1 MIGTKYKQTEVG
13 IIPADWDVTSIEN
26 TCNCYAGA
34 TPSTSNPNY
43 WAGGNIPWMSSGEV
57 NYRRIYATECH
68 ITKLGFDNSSTKW
81 VPKHSV
87 VMALAGQ
94 GKTRGMVAINE
105 IELCTNQSLC
115 AIVPQSHLNY
125 LSLYYNLYSRY
136 NELREISGDARSGL
150 NLFLIKNIHIPL
162 PSSEEQK
169 CIAQSLSDM
178 DALLVSLDKLI
189 AKKKAIKQGSM
200 QQLLIGKQRLK
211 GYDKPWVSFRI
222 EELFDLGNGY
232 TPSKEV
238 ASYWNNGTIP
248 WFRMEDIRTNGRI
261 LKDSIQHITKKAVK
275 GGGLFPAGSF
285 ILSTTATIGEHA
297 LLIADSL
304 ANQQFTFLNRK
315 VNRVSDIDQMFFFHY
330 LFIIGDWCRAN
341 INDGGLLAVNM
352 TDLKN
357 YECKIP
363 PTLDEQCAI
372 ASILTDMDAEI
383 TELESK
389 KAKYTAIKQGMMQQ
403 LLTGKIRLI

>member
-1 MIGTKYKQTEVG
+1 MIETKFKQTELG
-13 IIPADWDVTSIEN
+13 LIPDDWTI
-26 TCNCYAGA
+26 C
-34 TPSTSNPNY
+34 P
-43 WAGGNIPWMSSGEV
+43 
-57 NYRRIYATECH
+57 
-68 ITKLGFDNSSTKW
+68 LGD
-81 VPKHSV
+81 
-87 VMALAGQ
+87 
-94 GKTRGMVAINE
+94 VAINSTGLTYSPDNVCSYGTLVLRSSN
-105 IELCTNQSLC
+105 IQNDVLCFRDNVFVNMP
-115 AIVPQSHLNY
+115 IPQRAMARKGDVLVCVRNGSKVLIGKSAVVTKDNMAFGAFMTILRPVNIDERY
-125 LSLYYNLYSRY
+125 L
-136 NELREISGDARSGL
+136 
-150 NLFLIKNIHIPL
+150 LFLWRSDFVQEQIKTSLGATINQITNADIQRYVVVL
-162 PSSEEQK
+162 PPQKEQIR
-169 CIAQSLSDM
+169 IANALSDV

-304 ANQQFTFLNRK
+304 ANQRFTFLNRK

>member
-1 MIGTKYKQTEVG
+1 MIETKFKQTDIGKIPNDWSVQSLGEIGEVKMCRRIFKEQTLSVGDIPFYKIGTFGKEPDAFISRQLFE
-13 IIPADWDVTSIEN
+13 
-26 TCNCYAGA
+26 
-34 TPSTSNPNY
+34 
-43 WAGGNIPWMSSGEV
+43 
-57 NYRRIYATECH
+57 NYR
-68 ITKLGFDNSSTKW
+68 
-81 VPKHSV
+81 
-87 VMALAGQ
+87 
-94 GKTRGMVAINE
+94 
-105 IELCTNQSLC
+105 
-115 AIVPQSHLNY
+115 
-125 LSLYYNLYSRY
+125 NLYPYPVIGTPLLSAAGTIGRVVRY
-136 NELREISGDARSGL
+136 NGEDSYFQDSNIIWLEHDSSIVSNEYLCYCYKTISWLTETGAAISRLYNS
-150 NLFLIKNIHIPL
+150 NLLATKIAV
-162 PSSEEQK
+162 PSRNEQIR
-169 CIAQSLSDM
+169 IANALSDV

-304 ANQQFTFLNRK
+304 ANQRFTFLNRK

>member
-1 MIGTKYKQTEVG
+1 MIETKFKQTDIGKIPNDWSVQSLGEIGEVKMCRRIFKEQTLSVGDIPFYKIGTFGKEPDAFISRQLFE
-13 IIPADWDVTSIEN
+13 
-26 TCNCYAGA
+26 
-34 TPSTSNPNY
+34 
-43 WAGGNIPWMSSGEV
+43 
-57 NYRRIYATECH
+57 NYR
-68 ITKLGFDNSSTKW
+68 
-81 VPKHSV
+81 
-87 VMALAGQ
+87 
-94 GKTRGMVAINE
+94 
-105 IELCTNQSLC
+105 
-115 AIVPQSHLNY
+115 
-125 LSLYYNLYSRY
+125 NLYPYPVIGTPLLSAAGTIGRVVRY
-136 NELREISGDARSGL
+136 NGEDSYFQDSNIIWLEHDSSIVSNEYLCYCYKTISWLTETGAAISRLYNS
-150 NLFLIKNIHIPL
+150 NLLATKIAV
-162 PSSEEQK
+162 PSRNEQIR
-169 CIAQSLSDM
+169 IANALSDV